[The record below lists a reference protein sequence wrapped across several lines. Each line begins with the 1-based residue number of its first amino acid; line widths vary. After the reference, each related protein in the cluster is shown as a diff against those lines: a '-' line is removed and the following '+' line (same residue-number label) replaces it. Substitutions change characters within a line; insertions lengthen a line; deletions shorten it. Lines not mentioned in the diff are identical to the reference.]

1 MKTFKFIPEGW
12 NEEEK
17 KISSINEAKD
27 YIDTK
32 EILQG
37 KVESYD
43 ENYNLHINLGN
54 GFKGIIPKAEVENT
68 KDGQDID
75 TKLCVGKL
83 NKYVQFKVEGI
94 ENKDTLL
101 LSRKAVQEEVIN
113 SIQRDLEIGQVL
125 TGIVKN
131 IKPYGAFIEIGGGVV
146 GLAHIEDL
154 SIARIKTPYERLKIG
169 QKINV
174 VVKSIDKA
182 SGKINLSYK
191 EILGTWEENI
201 QKFNQGMNVKGI
213 VRETEKNKNGI
224 FIELTP
230 NLVGMAEYSE
240 GLEYGQEVNV
250 YIKKIDKDKRKVKLS
265 INNKKKKSKEKN
277 IK

>member
-12 NEEEK
+12 NEDEK

-54 GFKGIIPKAEVENT
+54 RFKGIIPKAEVENT

-265 INNKKKKSKEKN
+265 INN
-277 IK
+277 